1 MNTGELKAIHLYASQ
16 VRETA
21 EAVLAGLPPAADAG
35 LRTDLEKILK
45 HAIETE
51 KVAGSPVRIGV
62 VGRFNA
68 GKSLV
73 IGGLVGYADGVP
85 VKPIPTT
92 GNVTA
97 LSFRASTEPEEV
109 HTTRF
114 EKFVVDFMNKD
125 TAVECLKEL
134 LAEAERLAVQGRLP
148 KPLTDGLAAF
158 KPDDKGTLTG
168 LDAWCRQ
175 AWMESRSFALMRFLL
190 RELVWFTRAYLACGD
205 ALCGGPA
212 SFAIDGA
219 TAEEGLTLDIPES
232 VAGLQFE
239 QLPPPPPGLSSPPEK
254 ATPAFLRGVFPLIA
268 RLRVEV
274 VIARGVWDLTSLRDP
289 NDFVLLDFPG
299 LGAASSGARDRFLC
313 RRELE
318 SVQTILLLLSSEEPG
333 GGGARE
339 WDDIFA
345 PLAKKKAD
353 FADCIL
359 VGVNK
364 FDLLNLTE
372 AQRTWVRDAA
382 RLAGGSDEPPS
393 WDDEPAAKLTEA
405 ELFGKIETLKAAVNV
420 AEGVVPAER
429 RDRVVL
435 LSPVVYLNK
444 LAAGGVPAVASPRFM
459 PQLQR
464 DGEGAAAAAEFWGTV
479 ARTLQADPAAKKD
492 GLTQWLTQFATD
504 GGISALRG
512 LLASHVKMHGLS
524 QLVREADASARGLR
538 DAIAAL
544 AKRLP
549 APASA
554 TDVLTDPDRLQA
566 VKEAVRR
573 LSEHFRSESTQVR
586 RQGLVLTIDRD
597 GHSRPLSERIDE
609 EVISRIYDWPQWE
622 NLLSAVNR
630 GYVAEGRPGG
640 REGGKATGE
649 EEVGWGDGGDDA
661 AGDDDFPVR
670 SDDFFPPFQATLAD
684 LQSFIRKQ
692 VEAGIDEWLKRL
704 GGSVERERGLLAKVL
719 ASDAVAGE
727 LKRLKVGGKKG
738 DLIGMLKAAAEP
750 TRLKARLLRESDFA
764 GDQDAARLFPQPRR
778 TDTDPGRT
786 YGWAKTLR
794 EHADPAFR
802 PDQNLSHQAQV
813 ARLRDEFVTI
823 LCQEANQLVSVTL
836 KRVEGRVRQ
845 DLSDLSQQIARLDG
859 HDTALRAM
867 ARGDAPA
874 AAAAAKSAAPDALTT
889 ARDLAAIPW
898 PLA

>member
-1 MNTGELKAIHLYASQ
+1 MSTGELKAIQQYASQ

-21 EAVLAGLPPAADAG
+21 EAVLADLPPVADAG
-35 LRTDLEKILK
+35 LRSDLETVLRR
-45 HAIETE
+45 AVETE
-51 KVAGSPVRIGV
+51 RVAGSPVRIGV

-97 LSFRASTEPEEV
+97 LSFRASAEPEEI

-114 EKFVVDFMNKD
+114 EKFVVDFMDRD
-125 TAVECLKEL
+125 TAVECLAEL

-148 KPLTDGLAAF
+148 KPLTDALAAF
-158 KPDDKGTLTG
+158 KPDDKGTLAG

-175 AWMESRSFALMRFLL
+175 AWVESRSFALMRFLL

-212 SFAIDGA
+212 SFAIDAA
-219 TAEEGLTLDIPES
+219 TAEEGLTLDVPES
-232 VAGLQFE
+232 VAGLAFE
-239 QLPPPPPGLSSPPEK
+239 QLPPPPPGRSGPPEK

-274 VIARGVWDLTSLRDP
+274 VIARGVWDLTPLRDP

-364 FDLLNLTE
+364 FDLLNMTE
-372 AQRTWVRDAA
+372 AQRTWVREAA
-382 RLAGGSDEPPS
+382 APTGGAAEPDL
-393 WDDEPAAKLTEA
+393 WNTEPEAKLTEA
-405 ELFGKIETLKAAVNV
+405 ALFGRIETLKAAVNV
-420 AEGVVPAER
+420 AEGVVPADR

-444 LAAGGVPAVASPRFM
+444 LAAGGGPAVASPRFA

-464 DGEGAAAAAEFWGTV
+464 DGEGAAAAAEFWGAV
-479 ARTLQADPAAKKD
+479 ARTLQADPAARKD
-492 GLTQWLTQFATD
+492 GLTRWLNQFATD

-512 LLASHVKMHGLS
+512 LLASHVKLHGLG
-524 QLVREADASARGLR
+524 QLVREADASARALR
-538 DAIAAL
+538 AAVAAL

-549 APASA
+549 APASGE
-554 TDVLTDPDRLQA
+554 DVLTDPDRLQA

-573 LSEHFRSESTQVR
+573 LSEHFRSESTRVR
-586 RQGLVLTIDRD
+586 RQGLVLTVERD
-597 GHSRPLSERIDE
+597 GHSRPLSDRIDE
-609 EVISRIYDWPQWE
+609 EVVSRIYDWPQWE
-622 NLLSAVNR
+622 NLLSAVQH
-630 GYVAEGRPGG
+630 GYVVEGDAGW
-640 REGGKATGE
+640 EGGEPAGE
-649 EEVGWGDGGDDA
+649 EAVSWGDADGDDAGGDDA
-661 AGDDDFPVR
+661 FPVR
-670 SDDFFPPFQATLAD
+670 SDDFFPPFQATLAE

-692 VEAGIDEWLKRL
+692 VEAGIDEWLTRL
-704 GGSVERERGLLAKVL
+704 GGSVERERGLLANVL
-719 ASDAVAGE
+719 GSDAVAGD

-738 DLIGMLKAAAEP
+738 ELLGVLKAAADP
-750 TRLKARLLRESDFA
+750 TELKARLLRESDFA
-764 GDQDAARLFPQPRR
+764 GDRDAARLFPQPRR

-786 YGWAKTLR
+786 YGWATALR
-794 EHADPAFR
+794 KHPDKAFH

-813 ARLRDEFVTI
+813 ARLRDDFVTI
-823 LCQEANQLVSVTL
+823 LCQEANQLVSVAL
-836 KRVEGRVRQ
+836 KRVDDRARQ
-845 DLSDLSQQIARLDG
+845 YLGDMSQRLARLDG

-867 ARGDAPA
+867 ARGAAPA
-874 AAAAAKSAAPDALTT
+874 AAASAKTAAPDALAT
-889 ARDLAAIPW
+889 ARDLAAMPW